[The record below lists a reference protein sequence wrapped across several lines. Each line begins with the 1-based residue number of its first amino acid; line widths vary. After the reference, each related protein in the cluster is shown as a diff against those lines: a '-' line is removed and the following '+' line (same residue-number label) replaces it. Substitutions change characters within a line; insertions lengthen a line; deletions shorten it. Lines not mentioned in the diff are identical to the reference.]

1 MNGGKLD
8 PKFAKA
14 QTVQGAL
21 IKYDKNN
28 SLVGTM
34 QVKVGKINARKNTV
48 KFSAVATLI
57 LNGKAKKFTAKAV
70 TVTVDAS
77 QRVPPTKIAFK
88 VNDRIMSNRMTFEMG
103 ADGVF
108 TLGSPSHGM
117 AQATVGGALQGGARG
132 TFRLEEFDLAVPG
145 TLQDDLLPREEP
157 FDVVGSR
164 WKFAQPTTVKWMRD
178 RETKEYGRVVDVI
191 GFVVDGFGTGE
202 ASCRRPAG
210 GPWAVTVE

>member
-48 KFSAVATLI
+48 KLSAVAPLI

-117 AQATVGGALQGGARG
+117 A
-132 TFRLEEFDLAVPG
+132 
-145 TLQDDLLPREEP
+145 
-157 FDVVGSR
+157 
-164 WKFAQPTTVKWMRD
+164 
-178 RETKEYGRVVDVI
+178 
-191 GFVVDGFGTGE
+191 
-202 ASCRRPAG
+202 
-210 GPWAVTVE
+210 